1 MTVALRGIVDVF
13 RKANRASEVHR
24 RALGYSISHDDRS
37 VRISAHYPEVQ
48 GENTLYY
55 RETIKELNAGDER
68 GENRWISHQFTLNV
82 CQIFAPA
89 LLKRLTAVIDE
100 LPDPLARTLEPAN
113 IDDLSVQS
121 SQDDSSAPES
131 QDEGF
136 RKPQRGRGLNA
147 EFRTMIQNLQR
158 QLEQQRKDSEQQ
170 RKDSEQQRKDSEQ
183 QRKELVQLLKD
194 QSDQIKQ
201 QNEQLKEQSGQ
212 LRHQSEQITELLL
225 KQ

>member
-13 RKANRASEVHR
+13 RKANRASEVH
-24 RALGYSISHDDRS
+24 G
-37 VRISAHYPEVQ
+37 
-48 GENTLYY
+48 
-55 RETIKELNAGDER
+55 
-68 GENRWISHQFTLNV
+68 HQFTLNV

-89 LLKRLTAVIDE
+89 LLKRITAVIDE
-100 LPDPLARTLEPAN
+100 LPDPLTRTLEPAN

-158 QLEQQRKDSEQQ
+158 QLEQQRRDFEQQRKDSEQQ
-170 RKDSEQQRKDSEQ
+170 RKDAKDRETMLVAQLEQQRKDSQQQRKDSEQ
-183 QRKELVQLLKD
+183 QRKELVQLLK
-194 QSDQIKQ
+194 
-201 QNEQLKEQSGQ
+201 
-212 LRHQSEQITELLL
+212 
-225 KQ
+225 